1 MRRYET
7 DYSPLRDQ
15 LPALA
20 KEGLT
25 ISAAARRLG
34 METQTVSYWSKH
46 DGVKMA
52 ESMRRR
58 KLTDDQVRY
67 VREMQGI
74 LSLQKLAG
82 EVGISAAGVARVQA
96 RKTYFDVAPCPA

>member
-7 DYSPLRDQ
+7 DNTPLRDQ

-34 METQTVSYWSKH
+34 AEIQTVSYWSKR

-52 ESMRRR
+52 KPNRHINLHPMYGDLARANIGRMMRQLAEA
-58 KLTDDQVRY
+58 KISLAKY
-67 VREMQGI
+67 V
-74 LSLQKLAG
+74 A
-82 EVGISAAGVARVQA
+82 
-96 RKTYFDVAPCPA
+96 